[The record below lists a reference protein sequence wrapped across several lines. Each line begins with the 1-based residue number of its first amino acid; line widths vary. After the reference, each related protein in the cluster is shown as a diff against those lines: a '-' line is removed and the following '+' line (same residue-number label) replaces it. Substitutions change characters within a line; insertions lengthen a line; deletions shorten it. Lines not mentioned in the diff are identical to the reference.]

1 MSYYEAAHFAQTWGV
16 VLLTICFAIAAIY
29 ALWPANKQKF
39 ERAAQA
45 PLIDGDDDDGQ

>member
-1 MSYYEAAHFAQTWGV
+1 MSYLQAAHFAQTWGV
-16 VLLTICFAIAAIY
+16 VLLAVGFAIATIY
-29 ALWPANKQKF
+29 ALWPANKEKF